1 LVVPSD
7 FFNAYSVHP
16 PGQWQEGIME
26 IRGLLLVNS
35 QNIDHA
41 PTTEALTGIQD
52 VAGKNALLRMAERL
66 QQYGISSV
74 SAVVEATSTFVGA
87 SNYGLPSDVT
97 CVTAPS
103 DRFWRVAETAF
114 NEIAQNGAE
123 LVILVRLGAYAE
135 ADFEK
140 LVQFHLD
147 RQCRVTQ
154 MAVGEQP
161 LEIFCISASRR
172 NDAASL
178 FRTQLAHCRIECPLL
193 QHEGYINQLAGP
205 RDLRQFAIDI
215 LTRHTQTCPAGKEI
229 KPGVWVAPGAMIEKG
244 ARVLAPAFIGSLAR
258 VRTGAVITR
267 CSSIERHAQVD
278 CGTVVENSTVLPF
291 SYVGAGLDLEHSVAG
306 FGSIVNLR
314 RDVTVEIA
322 DPKLIALVAAS
333 SGKRLL
339 SSAADVLTYLPR
351 MAWQGMF
358 ASSKA
363 RETNLSDSL
372 RQTSPALG
380 NAAGFET
387 SACDTEASH
396 KFPNMVVARRY
407 GHQ

>member
-1 LVVPSD
+1 MD
-7 FFNAYSVHP
+7 
-16 PGQWQEGIME
+16 

-35 QNIDHA
+35 QNIEELDRETDA
-41 PTTEALTGIQD
+41 GVLTGTVD
-52 VAGKNALLRMAERL
+52 VAGKNALQRMAERL

-74 SAVVEATSTFVGA
+74 SAVVENSSSYTGLH
-87 SNYGLPSDVT
+87 NYGLPSDIT
-97 CVTAPS
+97 CVTASP
-103 DRFWRVAETAF
+103 DRFWRTAETAF
-114 NEIAQNGAE
+114 NDLAQNGAE
-123 LVILVRLGAYAE
+123 LVVLIRLGAYAE
-135 ADFEK
+135 ADFER

-154 MAVGEQP
+154 MAAGDER

-178 FRTQLAHCRIECPLL
+178 FRTQLAHCRSECPLL
-193 QHEGYINQLAGP
+193 QHEGYVNHLADA

-215 LTRHTQTCPAGKEI
+215 LTRQAQTCPAGKET
-229 KPGVWVAPGAMIEKG
+229 KPGVWVATGAMIEKG
-244 ARVLAPAFIGSLAR
+244 ARILAPAFVGSLAR
-258 VRTGAVITR
+258 IRAGAVITR
-267 CSSIERHAQVD
+267 CSSVERHAEVD

-306 FGSIVNLR
+306 MGRIVNLR

-322 DPKLIALVAAS
+322 DPKLIALMAAS
-333 SGKRLL
+333 SGKRLMA
-339 SSAADVLTYLPR
+339 SAAEMFTYLPR
-351 MAWQGMF
+351 LAWQGMF
-358 ASSKA
+358 ASAKA
-363 RETNLSDSL
+363 QQSDIQSTL